1 MKKLFKILIPGNN
14 TQEVTELESWT
25 LCWKIQGE
33 TYGSKIVKYKSFI
46 DENECK
52 EFGKQLKNAA
62 KLLGTWVEVTMDK
75 N

>member
-1 MKKLFKILIPGNN
+1 MRNIFKILIPGNS

-25 LCWKIQGE
+25 LCWKIQGS
-33 TYGSKIVKYKSFI
+33 TFGSKIVQHKSFI
-46 DENECK
+46 DKDECK

-62 KLLGTWVEVTMDK
+62 EFLGTWVEVTITK